1 VAPGHV
7 RFLLRLRRPGPVVS
21 LDLSDNHFTSLPPSI
36 ARLTNLQHLYLSGN
50 RIASLPQD
58 VIRLPNLLVIFMEDT
73 PMQEL
78 PPDVPSS
85 LTIHLK

>member
-1 VAPGHV
+1 
-7 RFLLRLRRPGPVVS
+7 
-21 LDLSDNHFTSLPPSI
+21 LPPSI